1 MAMATRAISE
11 DSRVVSSFSNPKM
24 HTNRREAVTKST
36 LHLPVRHLAKKR
48 EMVSSDEVGDE
59 SFERFSRGCLTVQH
73 Y

>member
-1 MAMATRAISE
+1 
-11 DSRVVSSFSNPKM
+11 VVSSFSNPKM

-36 LHLPVRHLAKKR
+36 LHLPVHHLAKKR
-48 EMVSSDEVGDE
+48 EMVSLDEVGNE